1 MVNELV
7 VTDDFKI
14 SIIIPTLNRVEYLSR
29 ALDSVFNQ
37 TFKASEIIVV
47 DNGSSDG
54 TLEFIKEK
62 YPSVTLLEERKR
74 GVSAARNKGIISSK
88 SDWVAFLDS
97 DDAWDKKKLEVQKN
111 ALLSNS
117 TNYKLV
123 HTEEVWFKN
132 NIKINQMK
140 KHQKFGGYIF
150 EKCLPLCCISP
161 SSVLIKKNIFNQVGY
176 FDEELPV
183 CEDYDLW
190 LKICSK
196 EKVLFIDQKLTFK
209 YGGHNDQLSKSHW
222 GMDRFRIK
230 SIENVVLN
238 YDLKSYQKH
247 LAIFTLIKK
256 IKIIIN
262 GAYKRKNY
270 SIINEYEKKLNYWE
284 KLIIQL
290 N

>member
-1 MVNELV
+1 M

-14 SIIIPTLNRVEYLSR
+14 SIIIPTLNRIKYLPR
-29 ALDSVFNQ
+29 ALDSALNQ
-37 TFKASEIIVV
+37 TYKASEIIVV

-54 TLEFIKEK
+54 TLELLKEK
-62 YPSVTLLEERKR
+62 YPLIRLLEEKKV
-74 GVSAARNKGIISSK
+74 GVSAARNKGIISSNF
-88 SDWVAFLDS
+88 DWVALLDS
-97 DDAWDKKKLEVQKN
+97 DDAWDIRKLEIQKN
-111 ALLSNS
+111 ALQSS
-117 TNYKLV
+117 SKNYKLV
-123 HTEEVWFKN
+123 HTEEIWMKN

-161 SSVLIKKNIFNQVGY
+161 SSVLMQKSIFNQVGY
-176 FDEELPV
+176 FDENLPV

-196 EKVLFIDQKLTFK
+196 ERVLFIDQKLTLK
-209 YGGHNDQLSKSHW
+209 YGGHKDQLSKSYW

-230 SIENVVLN
+230 SIENLVLN
-238 YDLKSYQKH
+238 CDLKSYQKH
-247 LAIFTLIKK
+247 MAINTLIKK
-256 IKIIIN
+256 LKIIIN